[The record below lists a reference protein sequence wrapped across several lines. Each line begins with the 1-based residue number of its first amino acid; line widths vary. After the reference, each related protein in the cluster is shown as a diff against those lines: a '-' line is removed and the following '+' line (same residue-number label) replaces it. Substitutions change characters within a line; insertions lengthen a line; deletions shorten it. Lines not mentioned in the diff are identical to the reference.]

1 MFQQVWSSFTHN
13 INRVIH
19 STSGAWSI
27 SDQYIRNPVVQGCIH
42 RRSKYMEI
50 KIGKHTIG
58 PGHPTYFIA
67 DVAANHDGDLERA
80 KLLIHLAQQAG
91 ADAAKFQN
99 FRAPKIV
106 SDYGFTHM
114 DGQFSHQ
121 ASWKKSVFQV
131 YTEASI
137 PFEWTTILKE
147 ECDKV
152 GLDYFSAPYD
162 FEAID
167 MLDPYVQMYKAGSGE
182 IDWIE
187 ALERMASKGKPFFV
201 ATGASTIGEVQR
213 AVHAILKIN
222 PQLVLMQCNTNY
234 TASPQ
239 NYDHLHLNVLK
250 TYATMFPE
258 VILGLSDHTH
268 ALAPVLGAVTLGARV
283 IERHFTDNNE
293 RQGPDHKF
301 AMDPAGWTRM
311 VEETRLLE
319 RALGSPDKFVAG
331 NEVDTAIVQRRCLRA
346 ARDIQAG
353 EVFTREMIDVLRPAT
368 PGAIKPNQ
376 IPAVLGTR
384 ALQDIPFGKELRW
397 TDLGA

>member
-1 MFQQVWSSFTHN
+1 
-13 INRVIH
+13 
-19 STSGAWSI
+19 
-27 SDQYIRNPVVQGCIH
+27 
-42 RRSKYMEI
+42 MEI
-50 KIGKHTIG
+50 KIGSHTIG
-58 PGHPTYFIA
+58 SNHPTYFIA
-67 DVAANHDGDLERA
+67 DIAANHDGDLERA
-80 KLLIHLAQQAG
+80 KQLIRLASQAG

-106 SDYGFTHM
+106 SDYGFSHM
-114 DGQFSHQ
+114 DSQVSHQ
-121 ASWKKSVFQV
+121 AAWKKSVFQV

-137 PFEWTTILKE
+137 PFEWTPILKQD
-147 ECDKV
+147 CDEA
-152 GLDYFSAPYD
+152 GIDFFSAPYD

-167 MLDPYVQMYKAGSGE
+167 MLDSYVQMYKAGSGE

-201 ATGASTIGEVQR
+201 ATGASDIGEVQR

-234 TASPQ
+234 TASPE

-250 TYATMFPE
+250 TYASMFPE

-283 IERHFTDNNE
+283 IERHFTDSNE

-301 AMDPAGWTRM
+301 AMNPQKWAEM
-311 VEETRLLE
+311 VEETRILE
-319 RALGSPDKFVAG
+319 RSLGCPDKIVAG
-331 NEVDTAIVQRRCLRA
+331 NEVETAIIQRRCLRA
-346 ARDIQAG
+346 ARDIKAG
-353 EVFTREMIDVLRPAT
+353 EIFTRQMIDVLRPAT
-368 PGAIKPNQ
+368 PGAIKPYEINDV
-376 IPAVLGTR
+376 IGKR
-384 ALQDIPFGKELRW
+384 ALMDFPIGKELRW